1 MRKSFIVKK
10 VPNVIV
16 PIVPN
21 IPKSSASITSDTSIK
36 NVLKNVGQT
45 RNSNYNLMRGGF
57 VLQ

>member
-45 RNSNYNLMRGGF
+45 IDCIPPGIL
-57 VLQ
+57 